1 MRFHPVTAEAG
12 LADGQAVTVEVEGR
26 PIAVCRS
33 EGRLYAFDNLCPHSG
48 ARLGLG
54 RIAKGM
60 VSCPLHGA
68 KFDLA
73 TGRCLTAVMGLA
85 AVVTHQVRTIDG
97 QIEVALSAQPVAPP
111 QT

>member
-1 MRFHPVTAEAG
+1 VAAEAD
-12 LADGQAVTVEVEGR
+12 LAEGQAMTLDLEGR

-33 EGRLYAFDNLCPHSG
+33 EGQLFAFDNQCPHSG

-54 RIAKGM
+54 RIAKGV

-68 KFDLA
+68 KFELA
-73 TGRCLTAVMGLA
+73 TGRCLTAVMGLP
-85 AVVTHQVRTIDG
+85 AVVTHQVRVIGG
-97 QIEVALSAQPVAPP
+97 QVEVSLSPEPMAPP